1 MKVAR
6 EQEISQIEIG
16 KPHVV
21 ILGAGAS
28 KASFPHGDR
37 NGKKLPLMD
46 DFIDVLELA
55 PLLDKTDVEYKSRNF
70 EEIYADLYG
79 RREYASI
86 CRELE
91 ILIYRYFSEL
101 KITDVPCRYDHLI
114 LSLREKDVIATFN
127 WDPFL
132 MQAYLRNKR
141 RYKKLPELLFL
152 HGNVA
157 VGVCLRHRERGIN
170 GNLCSRCRKPYM
182 PTKLFYPVLQKN
194 YHDEPDIADQW
205 SRLDEYLKDAL
216 LVTIFGYGAPAS
228 DWDARKL
235 LKKGWGEPLDRRLE
249 QIEIIDRKDKDRDAL
264 RKTWK
269 SFIHAEHYDIRSDF
283 YDSWIADYP
292 RRTGEAFYNQ
302 YIRNSWEGCLEKN
315 PIPAKAGFEEL
326 WVWFDVLYKNEFKH
340 NN

>member
-1 MKVAR
+1 MEFAR
-6 EQEISQIEIG
+6 EQEINQIEIG
-16 KPHVV
+16 KSHVV

-46 DFIDVLELA
+46 DFIDVLGLA
-55 PLLDKTDVEYKSRNF
+55 PLLDKTDVEYKNKNLEDVYF
-70 EEIYADLYG
+70 VLHG
-79 RREYASI
+79 KKEYASI
-86 CRELE
+86 CMELE
-91 ILIYRYFSEL
+91 NSIYCYFSEL
-101 KITDVPCRYDHLI
+101 KITDAPCIYDHLI

-132 MQAYLRNKR
+132 SQAYLRNKR
-141 RYKKLPELLFL
+141 RYKKLPQLLFL
-152 HGNVA
+152 HGNVT
-157 VGVCLRHRERGIN
+157 VGVCLKHKERGIN
-170 GNLCSRCRKPYM
+170 SILCSRCRKPYM

-194 YHDEPDIADQW
+194 YHDDTDIADQW

-216 LVTIFGYGAPAS
+216 MVTIFGYGAPAS
-228 DWDARKL
+228 DRDAKKL
-235 LKKGWGEPLDRRLE
+235 LKKGWGNSLDRRLE
-249 QIEIIDRKDKDRDAL
+249 QIEIIDLKDKHKL
-264 RKTWK
+264 RNTWK

-283 YDSWIADYP
+283 YDSWIANYP

-315 PIPAKAGFEEL
+315 PLPARVGFEEL
-326 WVWFDVLYKNEFKH
+326 WEWFDRLYEDEFKY